1 MGLHFQNDA
10 KVRPNPIKGRVRPG
24 PGRATKCV
32 SFPLGLALDA
42 DAIYRTTGRS
52 GNDL

>member
-1 MGLHFQNDA
+1 MGLHFQDDA
-10 KVRPNPIKGRVRPG
+10 KVGPNPIKGRVRPG

>member
-10 KVRPNPIKGRVRPG
+10 KVGPNPIKGRVRPG

-52 GNDL
+52 GNDV